1 MTTGATATS
10 GGTAFRH
17 EEPLTDPRHEAF
29 AQAVA
34 RGGLL
39 GQSYKGAGFDVASSA
54 AGRANACRLKRRPE
68 VAARILHL
76 RASAAMDAGG
86 PVDKGTKIAILSRL
100 ILDTGLSASERLA
113 AIAAHSRYVGDAESD
128 RSAPSPETVA
138 QWLADDEEVRT
149 PEHLA
154 KVLACLAR
162 LYRVTPER
170 LVEVAAASTGPDAGD
185 YAASSG

>member
-1 MTTGATATS
+1 MTTGATATT

-54 AGRANACRLKRRPE
+54 AGRANGCRLKRRPE

-128 RSAPSPETVA
+128 RTPPDPATVA
-138 QWLADDEEVRT
+138 QWLADDEEYRT

-162 LYRVTPER
+162 MFKVGPSQLAS
-170 LVEVAAASTGPDAGD
+170 LAAGCEG
-185 YAASSG
+185 